1 MRGWVEWLLPAQS
14 SLNGLASCLF
24 KPKNIISNLESR
36 NFSPFHLKRK
46 CLIFCKKSH
55 TLERES
61 HTTEIT
67 SHRRF
72 CYFHAIPFR
81 FPEDGGKK
89 HYTLRTIAHAVRW
102 VVRINLFL
110 LKKRPLVNVYYATG
124 YIMIDLWPPLKIVM
138 HHLFWQMYI
147 LVIISG
153 YSKYPWNYLW
163 PKLS

>member
-46 CLIFCKKSH
+46 CLFFYKKSH
-55 TLERES
+55 ALERKS

-124 YIMIDLWPPLKIVM
+124 YIMIKSSTLTPFKNSHAPPFLTDV
-138 HHLFWQMYI
+138 HSCNYQWLF
-147 LVIISG
+147 
-153 YSKYPWNYLW
+153 
-163 PKLS
+163 